1 MRKTILTTGVAIA
14 TLSLAL
20 STSSPA
26 HAAAAPWQASWIGVS
41 KSSSDAELPEIV
53 VAKALYGV
61 RGDSTKQVDLTASV
75 RQNIASGNFTLRAE
89 NATAG
94 RDPAYGAEKT
104 LELEYTINGR
114 AVRQSVKENSKIDL
128 VTGQMATNQNE
139 PPVDKPPVGS
149 NQWICYRKTI
159 NLAEAPTQAMARIAV
174 DSKYWLWI
182 NGELVVFEGQL
193 KRGPTPK
200 DTYFDR
206 VDLTKYLRKGD
217 NTIAV
222 LVWYFGKD
230 GFSHKS
236 SGKAIWS

>member
-1 MRKTILTTGVAIA
+1 
-14 TLSLAL
+14 
-20 STSSPA
+20 
-26 HAAAAPWQASWIGVS
+26 
-41 KSSSDAELPEIV
+41 
-53 VAKALYGV
+53 
-61 RGDSTKQVDLTASV
+61 
-75 RQNIASGNFTLRAE
+75 
-89 NATAG
+89 
-94 RDPAYGAEKT
+94 
-104 LELEYTINGR
+104 
-114 AVRQSVKENSKIDL
+114 
-128 VTGQMATNQNE
+128 MATNKNE
-139 PPVDKPPVGS
+139 PPIDKPPVGS

-182 NGELVVFEGQL
+182 NGEPVVFEGQL
-193 KRGPTPK
+193 KRGSTPK

-236 SGKAIWS
+236 SGKAGLVVIRASHGRAHRANREVVARACADEASLLRFRYCPGGIPNMPKNEREKWL

>member
-1 MRKTILTTGVAIA
+1 
-14 TLSLAL
+14 
-20 STSSPA
+20 
-26 HAAAAPWQASWIGVS
+26 
-41 KSSSDAELPEIV
+41 
-53 VAKALYGV
+53 
-61 RGDSTKQVDLTASV
+61 
-75 RQNIASGNFTLRAE
+75 
-89 NATAG
+89 
-94 RDPAYGAEKT
+94 
-104 LELEYTINGR
+104 
-114 AVRQSVKENSKIDL
+114 
-128 VTGQMATNQNE
+128 MATNQNE

-182 NGELVVFEGQL
+182 NGEPVVFEGQL

>member
-1 MRKTILTTGVAIA
+1 MMSILAFLHGIRQKPRLAGVAVA
-14 TLSLAL
+14 TLVLAF
-20 STSSPA
+20 SVSYPA
-26 HAAAAPWQASWIGVS
+26 HASAAPWQASWIGV
-41 KSSSDAELPEIV
+41 K
-53 VAKALYGV
+53 
-61 RGDSTKQVDLTASV
+61 
-75 RQNIASGNFTLRAE
+75 
-89 NATAG
+89 
-94 RDPAYGAEKT
+94 
-104 LELEYTINGR
+104 
-114 AVRQSVKENSKIDL
+114 
-128 VTGQMATNQNE
+128 E
-139 PPVDKPPVGS
+139 PPAP

-206 VDLTKYLRKGD
+206 VDLTKHLRQGD